1 MTPFAPPAGNRSG
14 TRTSF
19 DTIFEALSKSR
30 FSADETELLRDSHWN
45 LGQDA
50 RLREDVRFRQTKWG
64 RWVSLRS
71 WVANDAAV
79 DRLRNGDSSSLDI
92 ERYLFELD
100 KLLKRH
106 CALCWSV
113 PIRSRSSARRNAS
126 WKPTRPSGK
135 SS

>member
-1 MTPFAPPAGNRSG
+1 MTPFAPPAGRRPR

-19 DTIFEALSKSR
+19 DSIFEALSKSR
-30 FSADETELLRDSHWN
+30 FSADEAELLRESHWN

-64 RWVSLRS
+64 RWVSLKS

-106 CALCWSV
+106 CALCTADPRLV
-113 PIRSRSSARRNAS
+113 FDDLRSSS
-126 WKPTRPSGK
+126 LGS
-135 SS
+135 